1 MEWGVFSRK
10 GAKGRS
16 RKQERKRGKVFTQI
30 GAKSQGRVK
39 KEEKFLRKG
48 AKGQCFVNKPAQRLT
63 SAVGTLGYFG
73 ISRGDAQ
80 GGLPPSIGDNI
91 AED

>member
-30 GAKSQGRVK
+30 GGKVARKS
-39 KEEKFLRKG
+39 EKRGEG

-63 SAVGTLGYFG
+63 SAVGALGYFG